1 MEIAQKG
8 GGTMKAIDLSP
19 RETMVLQLGPHYP
32 SQPGPYLLKVTLDH
46 ETIVDADI
54 EFGFNHRGFEKL
66 AENRTYLQFL
76 PLTDRICY
84 VAALSHNDV
93 YCRAVEELMK
103 IEVPERAKYIRT
115 LALELQRIASHTICF
130 SEGYTLEQ
138 GFLSMMIYILREREK
153 IMSLMEE
160 LCGSRLN
167 MTYFRF
173 GGVRLDLPKGFKERA
188 IPILD
193 EVDRNIAEYDRILET
208 DSVFLA
214 RNENVGVLK
223 TEDAIKLGVTGPVLR
238 GSNVNFDLRKADPYD
253 AYDKVDFEVCY
264 EKGCDNLARFRVRV
278 REIHESIKIIKQC
291 LKDMP
296 QGPIQAKLPK
306 VIRPPPGEVYAR
318 IEDPRGEM
326 GMYLVSDG
334 GLNPYRLAIRG
345 PAFRNSQALPPLLL
359 GYKYADIVAIAGST
373 DGCTSEVDR

>member
-1 MEIAQKG
+1 
-8 GGTMKAIDLSP
+8 MKMIDKSP
-19 RETMVLQLGPHYP
+19 KETMVLQLGPHFP
-32 SQPGPYLLKVTLDH
+32 SQPGPFLLKVTLDH
-46 ETIVDADI
+46 ETIVDVDL
-54 EFGFNHRGFEKL
+54 EFGFNHRALEKL

-84 VAALSHNDV
+84 VAALSHNDC

-103 IEVPERAKYIRT
+103 LEVPERAKYIRT
-115 LALELQRIASHTICF
+115 IALELQRMASHPMCF
-130 SEGYTLEQ
+130 AEGYTLEQ
-138 GFLSMMIYILREREK
+138 GYLSMMIYILKEREK
-153 IMSLMEE
+153 VMSLMEE

-193 EVDRNIAEYDRILET
+193 DIAKNFEEYREVLES
-208 DSVFLA
+208 DAVWMA
-214 RNENVGVLK
+214 RNKKVGVLK
-223 TEDAIKLGVTGPVLR
+223 PEDAIRLGVTGPLLR
-238 GSNVNFDLRKADPYD
+238 GSNVNADLRKSDPYD
-253 AYDKVDFEVCY
+253 AYDKVDFEVCF
-264 EKGCDNLARFRVRV
+264 EKDCDNLARFRVRV
-278 REIHESIKIIKQC
+278 REIFESIKIIKQC
-291 LKDMP
+291 LKDIP

-306 VIRPPPGEVYAR
+306 VIRPSAGEVYTR

-334 GLNPYRLAIRG
+334 GTNPYRLAIRG
-345 PAFRNSQALPPLLL
+345 PAYRNSQGLPPLLL
-359 GYKYADIVAIAGST
+359 GYKIADIVSIAGST